1 MTVIQ
6 EMHLEDI
13 EGNEKTME
21 LVCTLIANGKC
32 EEFDH
37 IMDEF
42 YPGGM
47 TEAQIFWFL
56 NENAEAIENWA
67 GLDTRSNDVKN
78 REELQ
83 RLFNEKLEEYL
94 SSDAEQIIKDL
105 QLEEL
110 CEIKELLDCN

>member
-1 MTVIQ
+1 MTVIH

-21 LVCTLIANGKC
+21 LVFTLIANGRC

-47 TEAQIFWFL
+47 TE
-56 NENAEAIENWA
+56 E
-67 GLDTRSNDVKN
+67 
-78 REELQ
+78 
-83 RLFNEKLEEYL
+83 
-94 SSDAEQIIKDL
+94 
-105 QLEEL
+105 
-110 CEIKELLDCN
+110 